1 MRQFCKT
8 IALAITLPVIL
19 AGCAHS
25 EPDEALNAST
35 ELTQAGACAE
45 AFFWAANES
54 DDLAVTFS
62 VEAKE
67 RSTESP
73 AAVEFSEPA
82 GEVVIEVVRGSNLGT
97 TFCTDLPQ
105 GRVDSTTKAA
115 SGRGEISLD
124 PAGVIPN
131 DCGTVAGRLHATE
144 VTTQDGTAFAPIAIT
159 SDQIGCYAG

>member
-1 MRQFCKT
+1 MRQLCIT

-19 AGCAHS
+19 ANCAHS
-25 EPDEALNAST
+25 EPDEALNALT
-35 ELTQAGACAE
+35 ELTQAGACAD

-73 AAVEFSEPA
+73 TAVGFSEPV

-124 PAGVIPN
+124 PAEVIP

-144 VTTQDGTAFAPIAIT
+144 VTAQDGTAFAPIAIT